1 MAILHLLDS
10 AMVGHG
16 IVSFAGFLTIC
27 RVLVSRP
34 HLNPHVR
41 LFLLQV
47 PHSLQWPT
55 SHPSNREKTNTDNN
69 LVYISPSLQNLYSSI
84 SLLLHFQIP
93 KIKLYSPQDLYTPF
107 GKFWHYGVTSS
118 SKKLPL
124 KKFKNYYFLFVL
136 VPFLMRCQLVHSKDI
151 EYIYYL
157 QKVQQ
162 LKPTVKYT
170 VFIPWRGDKILQVN
184 SPCPHWI
191 SQVC

>member
-41 LFLLQV
+41 LFLLQI

-69 LVYISPSLQNLYSSI
+69 LVYISPLLQNLHSSI
-84 SLLLHFQIP
+84 SLLPHFQIP
-93 KIKLYSPQDLYTPF
+93 KIKLYSPRPVYA
-107 GKFWHYGVTSS
+107 FWEIFALWSY
-118 SKKLPL
+118 
-124 KKFKNYYFLFVL
+124 
-136 VPFLMRCQLVHSKDI
+136 R
-151 EYIYYL
+151 
-157 QKVQQ
+157 
-162 LKPTVKYT
+162 
-170 VFIPWRGDKILQVN
+170 
-184 SPCPHWI
+184 
-191 SQVC
+191 

>member
-93 KIKLYSPQDLYTPF
+93 KIKLYSPQDYIHLLGNF
-107 GKFWHYGVTSS
+107 GIMELQVVV
-118 SKKLPL
+118 
-124 KKFKNYYFLFVL
+124 KNCHLRNLRTITFFLSWFLFWWDANWSIL
-136 VPFLMRCQLVHSKDI
+136 KTLSI
-151 EYIYYL
+151 YIIF
-157 QKVQQ
+157 KR
-162 LKPTVKYT
+162 
-170 VFIPWRGDKILQVN
+170 FN
-184 SPCPHWI
+184 S
-191 SQVC
+191 